1 MKDEAGAAFT
11 ITLLS
16 VLQPMGSSWPNGTV
30 FPPPPA
36 PVDWAYP
43 SPKCRPSSALGVRPV
58 RVERHNPWSIATL
71 RQTIA
76 RVLLRQ
82 LSGFLFVE
90 LPFYN
95 AVVLSIY
102 TCFHDDMLQTVR
114 GH

>member
-1 MKDEAGAAFT
+1 MKEEAGAAFI
-11 ITLLS
+11 ITPLS
-16 VLQPMGSSWPNGTV
+16 VSRPMGSSSPSGAV
-30 FPPPPA
+30 FPPLPA
-36 PVDWAYP
+36 RVDWNYP
-43 SPKCRPSSALGVRPV
+43 SPRSRPSSVLGDRRVRL
-58 RVERHNPWSIATL
+58 ERHNPWSIATL

-76 RVLLRQ
+76 RALLRQ